1 MKGRGQQ
8 ANDAAQGEAPG
19 EQAALWGD
27 GNESTVAGVHEAEK
41 GEDEVGEKPGLDL
54 QPFPR

>member
-19 EQAALWGD
+19 EQAALTGTRALWQ
-27 GNESTVAGVHEAEK
+27 ESTRQRK
-41 GEDEVGEKPGLDL
+41 GKMKSERN
-54 QPFPR
+54 QA